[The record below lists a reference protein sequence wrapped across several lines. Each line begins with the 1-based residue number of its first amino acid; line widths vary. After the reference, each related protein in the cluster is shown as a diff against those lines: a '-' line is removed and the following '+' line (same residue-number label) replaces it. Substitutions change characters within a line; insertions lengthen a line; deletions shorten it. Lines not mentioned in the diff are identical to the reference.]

1 MSETTT
7 IKAGELRVQL
17 AEGEGVTVQSDS
29 TVFDALKELLPKADL
44 KKVVAAVIDGVQVD
58 LSSPLPS
65 SDEVLTVEPV
75 SIDSKEGLDVYRH
88 TAAHVMAQ
96 AIKALY
102 KDAVLAIGP
111 TIDSGFYYDVD
122 VAEPFTPEDLKKIEK
137 KMQEIVKSNL
147 PVTREVIGRDE
158 ALALFLGMGEKY
170 KEEIINELD
179 ADTVSIYR
187 QGDFVDLCRGPHLAS
202 TGRVRAFKLTSTAGA
217 YWRGDESRKML
228 QRIYGTAFADK
239 KELNEYLKML
249 EEAKKRDHRRLGKEL
264 DLFSI
269 NEDIGPGL
277 VLWHPN
283 GATIRNVIEQFW
295 KDEHARH
302 DYSLIYTPHI
312 AKVDLWKTSGHW
324 DFYQESLYTPMD
336 IDGQEYIVKPMNC
349 PFHIEVYK
357 SKLRSY
363 RDLPIRYAEL
373 GTVYRYERSGVLHG
387 LLRVRGFTQD
397 DAHIYLTGSQL
408 KGEIQ
413 AILKFTL
420 YILRAFGFNDYDIY
434 LSTRPDKYVGSL
446 DNWAEAETAL
456 KSALESEGLDF
467 AIDPGEGVFYGPK
480 IDIKIKDVLGR
491 SWQCSTIQVDFNLPE
506 RFNVNYRNDKG
517 ESEQVIMI
525 HRALM
530 GSLERF
536 FGCLIEHYA
545 GAFPLWLAP
554 VQVSV
559 LNVTERTDEYAKAVY
574 KKLRKA
580 GIRAELDNRNETLG
594 YKIRE
599 GRLSKVPYMV
609 IVGEKEADAGLVAPR
624 SREEGE
630 LTPLTIDE
638 FIKVLDKERTV
649 EGGEAL

>member
-1 MSETTT
+1 MSDTST
-7 IKAGELRVQL
+7 IKEGFIQVQL
-17 AEGEGVTVQSDS
+17 GDGTVASVARGA
-29 TVFDALKELLPKADL
+29 TVFDGFKELLPKADL
-44 KKVVAAVIDGVQVD
+44 KKVVAAVIGGVQVD
-58 LSSPLPS
+58 LSSPLNS
-65 SDEVLTVEPV
+65 CEEVLTIEPV
-75 SIDSKEGLDVYRH
+75 NIDSKEGLEVYRH
-88 TAAHVMAQ
+88 TTAHVMAQ

-102 KDAVLAIGP
+102 KDAKLAIGP
-111 TIDSGFYYDVD
+111 TIDNGFYYDVD
-122 VAEPFTPEDLKKIEK
+122 VDEPFTPDDLKAIEK
-137 KMQEIVKSNL
+137 QMQTIVKSNTPL
-147 PVTREVIGRDE
+147 VREDICKAS
-158 ALALFLGMGEKY
+158 ALELFEGMGETY
-170 KEEIINELD
+170 KVEIINDLD

-202 TGRVRAFKLTSTAGA
+202 TGRVRAFKLTTSAGA

-239 KELNEYLKML
+239 KELSEHLKRL

-269 NEDIGPGL
+269 SDKIGPGL
-277 VLWHPN
+277 VLWHPK
-283 GATIRNVIEQFW
+283 GAAIRDVIEQFW

-324 DFYQESLYTPMD
+324 DFYKESLFSPMD
-336 IDGQEYIVKPMNC
+336 VDGQEYIVKPMNC
-349 PFHIEVYK
+349 PFHIEIYK
-357 SKLRSY
+357 SRLRSY

-397 DAHIYLTGSQL
+397 DAHIYLTRSQL
-408 KGEIQ
+408 EGEIQ
-413 AILKFTL
+413 AILEFTL

-446 DNWAEAETAL
+446 DNWAEAEAAL
-456 KSALESEGLDF
+456 KGALEGEGL
-467 AIDPGEGVFYGPK
+467 AYEIDPGEGVFYGPK

-506 RFNVNYRNDKG
+506 RFEVNYRNDKG
-517 ESEQVIMI
+517 ESEQVIMV

-554 VQVSV
+554 VQVLV
-559 LNVTERTDEYAKAVY
+559 LNVTERTDEYAKQVY
-574 KKLRKA
+574 KKLKNV
-580 GIRAELDNRNETLG
+580 GIRVELDNRNETLG

-599 GRLSKVPYMV
+599 GRFSKVPYMV
-609 IVGEKEADAGLVAPR
+609 IVGDKEADAGLVAPR

-630 LTPLTIDE
+630 LQPIKIDE
-638 FIKVLDKERTV
+638 FIELLDKESTCV
-649 EGGEAL
+649 AQVN